1 MAQSKKPAKSTKP
14 AKPAS
19 SAAGKASN
27 KPASKP
33 SMKAPGK
40 PASKSGSGKSAR
52 PSRAGRPSKRQ
63 RIDMTMPPA
72 VVPPPAPVLPEVTLQ
87 IARTLRDLKCTDVLI
102 LDVRGHSQ
110 LADYLV
116 LASGTSDRQ
125 MRTVADEVTRLARQR
140 GEPVVSTSADTR
152 TTWIVIDCFETVVHI
167 FEPTTRAYYD
177 LESMHEGARR
187 LNADGTPV
195 ASDAAAASDDP
206 RQVAEGAE
214 TGNEA
219 RAHADEALARA
230 RTRRGRTAE

>member
-19 SAAGKASN
+19 G
-27 KPASKP
+27 
-33 SMKAPGK
+33 APKKSGGK
-40 PASKSGSGKSAR
+40 PASKSGAGKSAR

-187 LNADGTPV
+187 LNADGTPI
-195 ASDAAAASDDP
+195 AADAAAPSDDP
-206 RQVAEGAE
+206 RQVAE
-214 TGNEA
+214 NEGSGDES

-230 RTRRGRTAE
+230 RSRTRRKTQ

>member
-1 MAQSKKPAKSTKP
+1 MAQSKKPAKSAKP

-19 SAAGKASN
+19 SAAGKASS
-27 KPASKP
+27 KPAAKP
-33 SMKAPGK
+33 SGKAPGK
-40 PASKSGSGKSAR
+40 SASRAGSGKSAR

-87 IARTLRDLKCTDVLI
+87 IARTLRDLKCSNVLI

-116 LASGTSDRQ
+116 FASGTSDRQ

-195 ASDAAAASDDP
+195 DSDTSASSDDP
-206 RQVAEGAE
+206 RQVPDSAE

-230 RTRRGRTAE
+230 RSRRGRTAE

>member
-19 SAAGKASN
+19 SVAGKASS

-40 PASKSGSGKSAR
+40 PASKSGAGKSAR

-110 LADYLV
+110 LADYLI

-195 ASDAAAASDDP
+195 ASDAAASSEDP
-206 RQVAEGAE
+206 RQVAEGVE